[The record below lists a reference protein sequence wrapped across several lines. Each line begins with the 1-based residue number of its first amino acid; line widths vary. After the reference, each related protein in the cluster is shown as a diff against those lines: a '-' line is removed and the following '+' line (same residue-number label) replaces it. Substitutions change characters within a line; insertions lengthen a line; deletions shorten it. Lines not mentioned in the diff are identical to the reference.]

1 MKQKQAEILFEQVY
15 QKTYQEAYGYILAK
29 TGDIFAVEGLLSNS
43 YAEFFRR
50 LLRTANTD
58 AQNKRSL
65 LFRVIQKYL
74 NAYYKNL
81 KETIPPKTGRKI
93 KKYEQL
99 LQDELDKE
107 FPPLTKDEL
116 NRALNSILAL
126 VADHAIEQRRAF
138 ILYYLFEFSISQVAN
153 ELNITEECAGNHIYL
168 LTKEIRVKI
177 EGQAAKQE

>member
-65 LFRVIQKYL
+65 LFRLIQKYL

-93 KKYEQL
+93 KK
-99 LQDELDKE
+99 
-107 FPPLTKDEL
+107 
-116 NRALNSILAL
+116 
-126 VADHAIEQRRAF
+126 
-138 ILYYLFEFSISQVAN
+138 
-153 ELNITEECAGNHIYL
+153 
-168 LTKEIRVKI
+168 
-177 EGQAAKQE
+177 